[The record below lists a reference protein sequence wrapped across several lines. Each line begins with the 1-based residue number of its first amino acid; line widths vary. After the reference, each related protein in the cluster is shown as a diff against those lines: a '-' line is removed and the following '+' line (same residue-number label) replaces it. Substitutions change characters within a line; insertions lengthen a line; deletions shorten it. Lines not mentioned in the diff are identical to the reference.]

1 MYVYGPPH
9 RYDNVL
15 RLPPRLDIS
24 QGLNGDLNLINV
36 SEKRKQDA

>member
-1 MYVYGPPH
+1 MSMAH
-9 RYDNVL
+9 RTDMIMCSDF
-15 RLPPRLDIS
+15 PQDIS